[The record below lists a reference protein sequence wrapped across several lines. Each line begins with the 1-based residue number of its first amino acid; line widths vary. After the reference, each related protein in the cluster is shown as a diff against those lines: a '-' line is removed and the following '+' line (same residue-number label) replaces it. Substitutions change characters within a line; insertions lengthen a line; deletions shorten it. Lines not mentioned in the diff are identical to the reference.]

1 MDTSLVTPTHS
12 FTLPAFVL
20 VFSLP
25 FPYPRVCEI
34 GVVVAVVCLIRSVL
48 LIGGYY
54 TYSNLFCLVSC
65 VLSSP
70 CLPRRGAPSLDSSK
84 LTTTPLTSTRDF
96 APSYFVLF
104 VSLWFVR
111 VIIRAFD
118 SALFFHSLIDRIS
131 PSVALHPHHTY
142 FGLVWSATSTSS
154 PFLPRT
160 LCTLYNDMNFLTP
173 KAS

>member
-54 TYSNLFCLVSC
+54 TYSNLFCLVSR
-65 VLSSP
+65 VLFHP
-70 CLPRRGAPSLDSSK
+70 VCHAVCAPSVDSSK
-84 LTTTPLTSTRDF
+84 PTTTPSHLDTRLCSFLFCFYLVRTRNHSRFSFRFRPLLSFIDRSYFPICRPTSTS
-96 APSYFVLF
+96 PVL
-104 VSLWFVR
+104 
-111 VIIRAFD
+111 
-118 SALFFHSLIDRIS
+118 
-131 PSVALHPHHTY
+131 
-142 FGLVWSATSTSS
+142 GLVWSATSTSS

-160 LCTLYNDMNFLTP
+160 YVLCTTT
-173 KAS
+173 

>member
-1 MDTSLVTPTHS
+1 MRVGWEGRRRGWTDVDSMDTSLVTPTHS

-54 TYSNLFCLVSC
+54 TYSNLFCLVSR
-65 VLSSP
+65 VLFHP
-70 CLPRRGAPSLDSSK
+70 VCHAVCAPSLGSSK
-84 LTTTPLTSTRDF
+84 SPRRHPLTSTRDF
-96 APSYFVLF
+96 APSYFVF
-104 VSLWFVR
+104 LWFVC
-111 VIIRAFD
+111 VIIRAFLFD

-142 FGLVWSATSTSS
+142 LV
-154 PFLPRT
+154 
-160 LCTLYNDMNFLTP
+160 
-173 KAS
+173 